1 LIAQDLD
8 KNGSINLDGL
18 KASLLVPEFGF
29 RSDDVQEIFLYLS
42 EGNGYFRFRD
52 WLLEQNIHL
61 KFLLDGSIRAPSSVS
76 GGGGDPISGR
86 NNTTFMVNPDQSLND
101 SRISASM
108 THNTSQ
114 QFIPPPQINNED
126 GRLRNHNKTL
136 THNLG
141 IIKNKLKNYIQD

>member
-1 LIAQDLD
+1 
-8 KNGSINLDGL
+8 
-18 KASLLVPEFGF
+18 VPEFGF
-29 RSDDVQEIFLYLS
+29 RSEEDIQEIFLYLS

-86 NNTTFMVNPDQSLND
+86 NNITTSFLVNPDPSLND